1 MTDRTYDVG
10 DERSLVR
17 QAARIVGIVFL
28 LVGIA
33 GFIPGLTSDAPGDF
47 AGEDSPGSLFGIF
60 QTGILHN
67 LVHGLFGV
75 AGILM
80 SRRADSARTFLIGG
94 GIVYLALWLLG
105 LIGGADWI
113 PANDA
118 DDWLHFVL
126 GAAMIGLGL
135 ALGRRAMG
143 DTAGAAA
150 R

>member
-1 MTDRTYDVG
+1 MADRVGMRDRTT
-10 DERSLVR
+10 L
-17 QAARIVGIVFL
+17 QMAAMIVSATFV
-28 LVGIA
+28 LVGIL
-33 GFIPGLTSDAPGDF
+33 GFIPGITSDAPGKF
-47 AGEDSPGSLFGIF
+47 AGEESEAELLGIF
-60 QTGILHN
+60 QVSIFHN
-67 LVHGLFGV
+67 LFHLAFGIIGL
-75 AGILM
+75 AL
-80 SRRADSARTFLIGG
+80 SRTWDGARNFLIGG